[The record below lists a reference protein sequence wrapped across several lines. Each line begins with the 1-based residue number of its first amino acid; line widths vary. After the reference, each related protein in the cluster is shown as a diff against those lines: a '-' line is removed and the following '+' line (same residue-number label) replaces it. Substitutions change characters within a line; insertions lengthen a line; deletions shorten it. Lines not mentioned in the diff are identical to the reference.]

1 MWAPSLLLLPLIVV
15 VLIVVVLV
23 AVVALL
29 IARTDVLV
37 VVAVLLS
44 PIALVVVPSSGGKHR
59 FLIVSLQL
67 VHGVSTRASFMRIA
81 AGVTETAIAM
91 AHPSM
96 TELVVDQAS
105 CLAVWMK

>member
-1 MWAPSLLLLPLIVV
+1 MLLLPLIVV
-15 VLIVVVLV
+15 VLVVVVLAV
-23 AVVALL
+23 AVLVVVVALL
-29 IARTDVLV
+29 IARTDILV

-44 PIALVVVPSSGGKHR
+44 PIVLVVVLSSGGKHR

-96 TELVVDQAS
+96 TELS
-105 CLAVWMK
+105 IRLLAWRFG